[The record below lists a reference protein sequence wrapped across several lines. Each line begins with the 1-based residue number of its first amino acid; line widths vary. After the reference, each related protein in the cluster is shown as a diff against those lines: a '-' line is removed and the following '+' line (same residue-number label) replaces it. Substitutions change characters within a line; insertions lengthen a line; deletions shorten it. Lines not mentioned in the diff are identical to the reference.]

1 MLQSFIEK
9 GDVMFTPVKNQ
20 KVYEVVIE
28 QIKEMIKTGKL
39 KKGDKLPPE
48 RELVEELKVS
58 RTSIREAL
66 RSLEILGLVES
77 KHGDG
82 NFIKKNFDDSLLEP
96 LSLMFMLQES
106 SPKDVL
112 ELRMVLETETAML
125 AAKRIGADELKDI
138 KAIIDKF
145 KATAD
150 EKLNTELDVEFHH
163 AIAQASKNLLLVNIL
178 SATSVLIDTF
188 ISDARYRIIEKEEN
202 KEKLIKQHEGIYKAL
217 LNKDALKAAEEMR
230 KHLEFINKSIFKS

>member
-1 MLQSFIEK
+1 
-9 GDVMFTPVKNQ
+9 MFTPVKNQ

-58 RTSIREAL
+58 RASIREAL
-66 RSLEILGLVES
+66 RALEILGLIEAR
-77 KHGDG
+77 HGDG
-82 NFIKKNFDDSLLEP
+82 NFIKKNFEDSLLEP
-96 LSLMFMLQES
+96 ISLMFMLEES
-106 SPKDVL
+106 SPKDIL
-112 ELRMVLETETAML
+112 ELRMALETETAML
-125 AAKRIGADELKDI
+125 AAGKIDADALEEI
-138 KAIIDKF
+138 KLIIDKF
-145 KATAD
+145 KSNTD

-163 AIAQASKNLLLVNIL
+163 KIAQASKNLLLVNIL

-188 ISDARYRIIEKEEN
+188 IINARYKIMKDENN
-202 KEKLIKQHEGIYKAL
+202 KEKLVKQHESIYEAL
-217 LNKDALKAAEEMR
+217 LNGDASKAAEEMK

>member
-1 MLQSFIEK
+1 
-9 GDVMFTPVKNQ
+9 MFTPVKNQ

-58 RTSIREAL
+58 RASIREAL
-66 RSLEILGLVES
+66 RALEILGLVES
-77 KHGDG
+77 RHGDG
-82 NFIKKNFDDSLLEP
+82 NFIRDNFEDSLLEP
-96 LSLMFMLQES
+96 VSLMFMLEES
-106 SPKDVL
+106 SPKDIL

-125 AAKRIGADELKDI
+125 AAERIDADTLNGI
-138 KAIIDKF
+138 KLIIDKF
-145 KATAD
+145 KATTD

-163 AIAQASKNLLLVNIL
+163 KIAQASKNLLLVNIL

-188 ISDARYRIIEKEEN
+188 IIDARCKIMKDENN
-202 KEKLIKQHEGIYKAL
+202 KEKLVKQHESIYEAL
-217 LNKDALKAAEEMR
+217 LNGDAADAAERMR
-230 KHLEFINKSIFKS
+230 EHLEFINKSIFKS

>member
-1 MLQSFIEK
+1 
-9 GDVMFTPVKNQ
+9 MFTPVKNQ

-58 RTSIREAL
+58 RASIREAL
-66 RSLEILGLVES
+66 RALEILGLVES
-77 KHGDG
+77 RHGDG
-82 NFIKKNFDDSLLEP
+82 NFIKKSFEDSLLEP
-96 LSLMFMLQES
+96 VSLMFMLEES
-106 SPKDVL
+106 SPKDIL

-125 AAKRIGADELKDI
+125 AAERIDANTLERI
-138 KAIIDKF
+138 KFIIDKF
-145 KATAD
+145 KANTD
-150 EKLNTELDVEFHH
+150 ERLNTELDVEFHH
-163 AIAQASKNLLLVNIL
+163 KIAQASKNLLLVNIL

-188 ISDARYRIIEKEEN
+188 ISDARYKIMKDENN
-202 KEKLIKQHEGIYKAL
+202 KEKLVKQHESIYEAL
-217 LNKDALKAAEEMR
+217 LKRDAVMAAEEMK

>member
-1 MLQSFIEK
+1 
-9 GDVMFTPVKNQ
+9 MFTPVKNQ

-58 RTSIREAL
+58 RASIREAL
-66 RSLEILGLVES
+66 RALEILGLVES
-77 KHGDG
+77 RHGDG
-82 NFIKKNFDDSLLEP
+82 NFIKNNFDESLLEP
-96 LSLMFMLQES
+96 LSIMFMLEES
-106 SPKDVL
+106 SPKDIL

-125 AAKRIGADELKDI
+125 AAKRIDNDTLKEIKDI
-138 KAIIDKF
+138 IDRF
-145 KATAD
+145 KATTD

-163 AIAQASKNLLLVNIL
+163 KIAQASKNLLLVNIL

-188 ISDARYRIIEKEEN
+188 ISNARYKIMQKEEN
-202 KEKLIKQHEGIYKAL
+202 KEKLVSQHESIYEAL
-217 LNKDALKAAEEMR
+217 SNKDASSAAEEMK
-230 KHLEFINKSIFKS
+230 KHLEFINRSIFKS